1 MVIYMFQCYSL
12 LIPPT
17 YFFPWCVHMYILY
30 ICVSIPALLVFFLFI
45 DSAST
50 EVYMRQPH
58 VSLLDRGNA
67 VILNTKI
74 DVFPVGGF

>member
-1 MVIYMFQCYSL
+1 MLLSL
-12 LIPPT
+12 NSSHLLLPL
-17 YFFPWCVHMYILY
+17 VYILY

-45 DSAST
+45 DFAST
-50 EVYMRQPH
+50 EVYVRQPH